1 MEVGFEVKMGDTVFD
16 PLAVVVHAVDT
27 NVASPAV
34 VVP

>member
-1 MEVGFEVKMGDTVFD
+1 MEVGFGVKVSDAVFD